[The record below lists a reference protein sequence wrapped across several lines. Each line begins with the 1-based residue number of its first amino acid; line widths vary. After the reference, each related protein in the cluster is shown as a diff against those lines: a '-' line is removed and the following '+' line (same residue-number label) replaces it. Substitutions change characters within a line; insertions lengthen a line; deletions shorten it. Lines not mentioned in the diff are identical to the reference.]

1 MAQPRSRD
9 GSAWGRACVRQGK
22 TLPSSEGCGK
32 THHSRCEEGE
42 ESERRSEVELRK
54 KRGEEEDVLV
64 LCFFLTILL

>member
-1 MAQPRSRD
+1 
-9 GSAWGRACVRQGK
+9 VRQGK